1 MTNVN
6 RNSEITKAVQYD
18 RRRRDVERINK
29 ILSARK

>member
-18 RRRRDVERINK
+18 RRRDVERINK